1 MKMIRGTFNL
11 IVVVVAAAVVVSC
24 GPPPGPSTSVQ
35 RINPNAQVDLSGE
48 WNDTDA
54 NQVAQAMIQKC
65 LSHPWSAKFKTEKG
79 RDPVVRLYPVRNRSS
94 EHINWRFFTKQ
105 VEMHLINSGMLKVVS
120 AWDEAQTQRF
130 ERADQARHASDKTV
144 KSQGQETGSDFV
156 LNGWIITQNDA
167 VEGQEVRS
175 YITTMELTN
184 SESNEKVWMYVHPI
198 KKVISRAAAEW

>member
-1 MKMIRGTFNL
+1 MSRLTLAAL
-11 IVVVVAAAVVVSC
+11 ITLVLLVVSC

-54 NQVAQAMIQKC
+54 QQVARDMIRQC
-65 LSHPWSAKFKTEKG
+65 LNSPWAAKFKAEKG
-79 RDPVVRLYPVRNRSS
+79 KEPVVRLYPVRNRSS

-105 VEMHLINSGMLKVVS
+105 VEMELVNSGVVRVV
-120 AWDEAQTQRF
+120 ADWEEAQAQRF
-130 ERADQARHASDKTV
+130 ERADQATHASDNTV

-175 YITTMELTN
+175 YVTTMELTN
-184 SESNEKVWMYVHPI
+184 TETNEKVWMHVVPI
-198 KKVISRAAAEW
+198 KKVITRAATSW